1 MKAGTALQ
9 ETLGS
14 LAALPGVRAALAA
27 TERDGLPVASVA
39 AIDVDADALAAFATA
54 LFQRTRK
61 ANVAAGYGAT
71 RHLVLDAE
79 GGRLFVA
86 LEGDLAIVLL
96 AEPEAAAG
104 LLRVALQRAL
114 KEVA

>member
-1 MKAGTALQ
+1 MRTTLHA
-9 ETLGS
+9 TLGG

-27 TERDGLPVASVA
+27 TESDGVPVASVA
-39 AIDVDADALAAFATA
+39 AVDVDADALAAFATA
-54 LFQRTRK
+54 LFQRTRL
-61 ANVAAGYGAT
+61 ANVSAGYGVT

-79 GGRLFVA
+79 RGRLFVA
-86 LEGDLAIVLL
+86 LDGDLAIVLL

-114 KEVA
+114 KEVG

>member
-1 MKAGTALQ
+1 MKTTLQ
-9 ETLGS
+9 ETLGE

-27 TERDGLPVASVA
+27 TEREGLPVESVA

-54 LFQRTRK
+54 LFQRTRM
-61 ANVAAGYGAT
+61 ANVSAGYGAT

-79 GGRLFVA
+79 HGRLFVA

-96 AEPEAAAG
+96 AEPEAGAG

-114 KEVA
+114 KAVA

>member
-1 MKAGTALQ
+1 MITTLQ
-9 ETLGS
+9 ETLGG

-39 AIDVDADALAAFATA
+39 AIGVDADALAAFATA
-54 LFQRTRK
+54 LFQRTRL
-61 ANVAAGYGAT
+61 ANVSAGYGAT

-79 GGRLFVA
+79 RGRLFVA
-86 LEGDLAIVLL
+86 LDGDLAIVVLT
-96 AEPEAAAG
+96 EPGAPAG

-114 KEVA
+114 KAVA

>member
-1 MKAGTALQ
+1 MTTDLR

-27 TERDGLPVASVA
+27 AEGDGLPVASVA
-39 AIDVDADALAAFATA
+39 AVDVDADALAAFATA
-54 LFQRTRK
+54 LFHRTRQ

-79 GGRLFVA
+79 HGRLFVA
-86 LEGDLAIVLL
+86 LEGDLAIVVL
-96 AEPEAAAG
+96 AEPDASAG
-104 LLRVALQRAL
+104 LLRVAVQRAMRAL
-114 KEVA
+114 A

>member
-1 MKAGTALQ
+1 MRTTLH
-9 ETLGS
+9 ETLGG

-27 TERDGLPVASVA
+27 TESDGVPVASVA
-39 AIDVDADALAAFATA
+39 AVDVDADALAAFATA
-54 LFQRTRK
+54 LFQRTRL
-61 ANVAAGYGAT
+61 ANIAAGYGAT

-86 LEGDLAIVLL
+86 IDGDLAMILL

-104 LLRVALQRAL
+104 LLRVVLQRAL